1 MFPQLVKHILTDFG
15 AFIMIIEHSI
25 SLFHKTGLNGVQCR
39 NGSETPHFR
48 VEAHALNH
56 SLTFK
61 AEDSKLLSRVW
72 EARLV
77 LVLVERSHAELAPPT
92 LRPGHGDRVADAA
105 VGQPAV
111 VAAVEPRPPGCVE
124 VTRSGQHGI
133 VLLALVPGLLQGE
146 LLAEG
151 GGVEDLAFRQ
161 RERTHVRSA

>member
-25 SLFHKTGLNGVQCR
+25 SLFHKTGAL
-39 NGSETPHFR
+39 EKY
-48 VEAHALNH
+48 ALNH

-77 LVLVERSHAELAPPT
+77 LVLVERAHAELAPPT

-111 VAAVEPRPPGCVE
+111 VAAVKPRPPGCVE

-161 RERTHVRSA
+161 RERTHVRMDGLMYKWCI